1 MQGWCGAGHCP
12 YPLLPPHSEGGM
24 PWLRPPSSVH
34 TWLHPSSAPLTPHDL
49 GQAAPLPQFPPKGPL
64 GSRRDMG
71 GRRGE
76 LVASS
81 KPHKVSSGMEVCCV
95 PPTLC
100 SLRAA
105 WVGGS
110 LLPLYSPL
118 AHMDGQTVTPAQ
130 LPPISPRPGRTHHPV
145 MGPLHS
151 LGCTGLAP
159 PADSSPHQSTPS
171 LIFTAIAAPGPDT
184 GGATPTAGHQR
195 DPNGG
200 GGRGHDPHRDRTG
213 GA

>member
-49 GQAAPLPQFPPKGPL
+49 GQAAPVPQFPPKGPL
-64 GSRRDMG
+64 GSHRDMG

-105 WVGGS
+105 WVGGPCCPYTP
-110 LLPLYSPL
+110 LL
-118 AHMDGQTVTPAQ
+118 HTWMDKQ
-130 LPPISPRPGRTHHPV
+130 
-145 MGPLHS
+145 
-151 LGCTGLAP
+151 
-159 PADSSPHQSTPS
+159 
-171 LIFTAIAAPGPDT
+171 
-184 GGATPTAGHQR
+184 
-195 DPNGG
+195 
-200 GGRGHDPHRDRTG
+200 
-213 GA
+213 